1 MRNLLGL
8 HETVLFKE
16 YNISPNPVDIISFH
30 NIFIETDI
38 AKRMLFKGKRTGI
51 IHKFATNVNPVYKN
65 VERFSVGIIWYMMET
80 KDGFSRISLEVKNE
94 NGNLVPF
101 NGQSITFRLSIKE
114 NKIN

>member
-16 YNISPNPVDIISFH
+16 YNISPNPVDKISFD
-30 NIFIETDI
+30 NFFIETGI

-51 IHKFATNVNPVYKN
+51 IHKFSLNANSVYKF
-65 VERFSVGIIWYMMET
+65 VERFSVGITWYMMET
-80 KDGFSRISLEVKNE
+80 KDGFSRISLKVKNE
-94 NGNLVPF
+94 NGNLVSF
-101 NGQSITFRLSIKE
+101 NGESITFRLSIKE